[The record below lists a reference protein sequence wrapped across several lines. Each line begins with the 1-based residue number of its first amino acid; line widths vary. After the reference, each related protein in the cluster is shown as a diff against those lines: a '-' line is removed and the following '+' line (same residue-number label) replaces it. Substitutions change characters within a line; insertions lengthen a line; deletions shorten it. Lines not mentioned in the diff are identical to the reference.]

1 MKDEKN
7 SVIYQT
13 KEQANCYLADPRDF
27 VVVEEG
33 VPFHGQC
40 GDSDSQYRRLLS
52 KGEVAANAS
61 TFSEEMEEHPD
72 VNSAKR
78 PHTP

>member
-7 SVIYQT
+7 SVVDQT
-13 KEQANCYLADPRDF
+13 KEQANPYLADPRDF
-27 VVVEEG
+27 VVLEEG

-40 GDSDSQYRRLLS
+40 GDNQREYQHLLNH
-52 KGEVAANAS
+52 GEAAASASNFAEDAEQHPSVDNA
-61 TFSEEMEEHPD
+61 
-72 VNSAKR
+72 KK